1 MLCGVPLFHY
11 KCFCA
16 VSPPSP
22 KFCAFATLGSAL
34 DSKQSRIS
42 VLGPS
47 LIFNIAQLISPS
59 VALPAELVLIFS
71 RNKDKSTSASASCCK
86 MHLSWNTRKIA
97 VWKICT
103 FLKLQTS
110 SNTDFHIFLVFL
122 KIWAEPNSRS
132 SRSGA
137 LNQALKKGRGYLPEV
152 DRQMRNYLQEI
163 PQKITPLGACTY

>member
-1 MLCGVPLFHY
+1 ME
-11 KCFCA
+11 CA
-16 VSPPSP
+16 VSPPPLVLKHLRILCGVS
-22 KFCAFATLGSAL
+22 TLVWIFDHRS
-34 DSKQSRIS
+34 S
-42 VLGPS
+42 VVIL
-47 LIFNIAQLISPS
+47 AQLISPS

-152 DRQMRNYLQEI
+152 LRQISSYLQED
-163 PQKITPLGACTY
+163 LR

>member
-1 MLCGVPLFHY
+1 MRGLISRETLPESQKNEKLFPNRLFGNNVICSPL
-11 KCFCA
+11 
-16 VSPPSP
+16 
-22 KFCAFATLGSAL
+22 
-34 DSKQSRIS
+34 
-42 VLGPS
+42 
-47 LIFNIAQLISPS
+47 AQLVSSS

-137 LNQALKKGRGYLPEV
+137 LNQALKKGRGYLPEII
-152 DRQMRNYLQEI
+152 RQIRTYLPEVLQQIRSYLPEVLRQI
-163 PQKITPLGACTY
+163 SSYFPEVLWQIRKK